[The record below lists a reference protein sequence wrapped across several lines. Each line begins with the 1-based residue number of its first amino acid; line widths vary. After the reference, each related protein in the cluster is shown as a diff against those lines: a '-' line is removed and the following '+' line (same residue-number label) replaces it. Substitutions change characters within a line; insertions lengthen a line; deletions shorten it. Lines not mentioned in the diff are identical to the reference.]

1 MTGLGVGLRDRNAN
15 KLLTSR
21 LPFLERKFLAI
32 VQKVGHCSCGSA
44 DFGALKANAH
54 VDESIKLAS
63 VSLSGSTDDVSNEK
77 VNGSRHDL
85 NGSSRIMSDEGD
97 AHASEISTL
106 QNQVKAL
113 KAQLRDAADENQ
125 HLQSTVKRLKQENAR
140 LQAPATFHSSADICE
155 DDSGSTA
162 LKQNQ
167 ELDINDNSDDQN
179 SNMACTST
187 AIFGE
192 VSAFQLVMVKDMKVL
207 RNHER
212 CQHKLHEL
220 WGTIWKLKAFVE
232 AYAIERDVMKLQRDD
247 ALVEAER
254 ADNANVKLAGSG
266 NLQQKIKYLEQLKN
280 DNRTLCRK
288 NRALNMRNVKQRAD
302 LVRVKSGCLPIVDD
316 VPTIDTTDSASL
328 DDLLHELDE
337 PIVRNDE
344 EILRSMREFSRF
356 LEQRLV
362 RLHLAKRKLLTSDDG
377 SIEVSKLEGDTVI
390 GELVAMPNAR

>member
-1 MTGLGVGLRDRNAN
+1 M
-15 KLLTSR
+15 
-21 LPFLERKFLAI
+21 
-32 VQKVGHCSCGSA
+32 
-44 DFGALKANAH
+44 
-54 VDESIKLAS
+54 
-63 VSLSGSTDDVSNEK
+63 
-77 VNGSRHDL
+77 
-85 NGSSRIMSDEGD
+85 
-97 AHASEISTL
+97 
-106 QNQVKAL
+106 
-113 KAQLRDAADENQ
+113 
-125 HLQSTVKRLKQENAR
+125 
-140 LQAPATFHSSADICE
+140 
-155 DDSGSTA
+155 
-162 LKQNQ
+162 
-167 ELDINDNSDDQN
+167 
-179 SNMACTST
+179 
-187 AIFGE
+187 
-192 VSAFQLVMVKDMKVL
+192 
-207 RNHER
+207 
-212 CQHKLHEL
+212 QHKLHEL
-220 WGTIWKLKAFVE
+220 CGTIWKLKAFVE

-362 RLHLAKRKLLTSDDG
+362 RLHLAKRELLTSDDG